1 MSNKRR
7 TTPKNELDTEMEKVL
22 QDLLDRN
29 ESITARAVARLH
41 PTIKAASSII
51 RCKNRS
57 TLLANYQA
65 RQKEYQRWQGNLLK
79 ISKEKAAAALAE
91 KDYRIAELERKVQIL
106 TASHVAMIRAVGEMG
121 GFKRWAA
128 FFDKFQSVRKELEN
142 LER

>member
-1 MSNKRR
+1 MSSKKR
-7 TTPKNELDTEMEKVL
+7 TQNGASDQEMEKVL
-22 QDLLDRN
+22 QELLDRN

-51 RCKNRS
+51 RNKDRS
-57 TLLANYQA
+57 TLLVKYQA

-142 LER
+142 LQR